1 MNQTLKPYRL
11 INPSEINRLSQ
22 HFHRVLQAWND
33 VYTLSTASVYLQRT
47 RPVEASRML
56 YLYNQKGELIGFIP
70 PAFFENLQHV
80 IFGSSSSCFRGVNEQ
95 IIHELLSA
103 LFKDKHLSTQEEQ
116 LDSQEWFYWGSPC
129 LELELTFGQTTIS
142 LFLHPRWV
150 VEQLPVLSGNAP
162 LSPLENNLSD
172 EPLEL
177 EIKLLSFTMNLA
189 DLLTLKP
196 GEVIKT
202 DHPQNEDLL
211 LKHQQLTL
219 CTVHKGINDG
229 YKSIQIASN

>member
-11 INPSEINRLSQ
+11 INPSEISKLSR
-22 HFHRVLQAWND
+22 HFHSVLQPWNA
-33 VYTLSTASVYLQRT
+33 VYTLSSASVYLQRAC
-47 RPVEASRML
+47 PAEASRIL
-56 YLYNQKGELIGFIP
+56 SLYNQTGELIGFISP
-70 PAFFENLQHV
+70 SFFENLQQV

-95 IIHELLSA
+95 ISHELLSA
-103 LFKDKHLSTQEEQ
+103 LFQDNLSTQEEQ
-116 LDSQEWFYWGSPC
+116 LDIQEWFYRGSPC
-129 LELELTFGQTTIS
+129 LELGLTFDQTTTS

-150 VEQLPVLSGNAP
+150 VEQLPVLSGNAL
-162 LSPLENNLSD
+162 LSPLESSLSD
-172 EPLEL
+172 EQLEL

-219 CTVHKGINDG
+219 CTVHKGSNDG